1 MLAHLGD
8 SYTVLHFDVSNDTSN
23 DVIQAPSPLICIA
36 PFVIF
41 DSRCL
46 ISFCSD
52 LSACLVEL

>member
-1 MLAHLGD
+1 MPAHLGD
-8 SYTVLHFDVSNDTSN
+8 GYTVLHFDVSNDTSN

-52 LSACLVEL
+52 LSAVW

>member
-1 MLAHLGD
+1 MLAQLGD
-8 SYTVLHFDVSNDTSN
+8 SYTVLHFDVSNDTLN

-52 LSACLVEL
+52 LSAVW

>member
-1 MLAHLGD
+1 MLVHLGD
-8 SYTVLHFDVSNDTSN
+8 GYTALHFDVSNDTSD
-23 DVIQAPSPLICIA
+23 DVIQALYPLICIA

-52 LSACLVEL
+52 LSAVW